1 MEVWRVVSEK
11 NIMSKKHHVQK
22 TSCPKKKVLLLNSD
36 INCKMSTRVY
46 ESVVLQAPIE
56 KVWGLIR
63 NLDLKTWIDTVK
75 EVEFTGEAG
84 EASL

>member
-1 MEVWRVVSEK
+1 M
-11 NIMSKKHHVQK
+11 
-22 TSCPKKKVLLLNSD
+22 LNSD